1 MMLCTTIAP
10 ASKLQMEMPYAKK
23 VGIVAAAHRTTRPP
37 NVRRATWRSSA
48 WRPPAR
54 SWLCLGEKSCR
65 LSKSECQNPTRLA
78 YRA

>member
-37 NVRRATWRSSA
+37 NVRRATWLRSSA
-48 WRPPAR
+48 WRTPRAL
-54 SWLCLGEKSCR
+54 SWLSWEEKLSFERARVSAR
-65 LSKSECQNPTRLA
+65 LQVP
-78 YRA
+78 

>member
-37 NVRRATWRSSA
+37 NVRRATWLRSSA
-48 WRPPAR
+48 WRTPRALVLEEKLSFERAR
-54 SWLCLGEKSCR
+54 VSAR
-65 LSKSECQNPTRLA
+65 LQVP
-78 YRA
+78 

>member
-37 NVRRATWRSSA
+37 TCATGHVAPLQRVA
-48 WRPPAR
+48 
-54 SWLCLGEKSCR
+54 
-65 LSKSECQNPTRLA
+65 
-78 YRA
+78 